1 MHPQK
6 LLVTRCFHQTY
17 SYIKHTHE
25 ILNYSKPE
33 DLVFWKTTFIFLS
46 WLCYFGYMPGSHS
59 SPFLSLSN
67 LVHSFSSASCQIPIT
82 ALKPFYCRLP
92 LFSYVYCCGH
102 LTSDLLAHSL
112 ISLYFILNMR
122 CIHSPYLV
130 PVSFIQSYAYHS
142 PDSAF
147 VPEMLNYLMLFC
159 ISGF

>member
-1 MHPQK
+1 M
-6 LLVTRCFHQTY
+6 
-17 SYIKHTHE
+17 
-25 ILNYSKPE
+25 
-33 DLVFWKTTFIFLS
+33 FWKTTFIFLS

-112 ISLYFILNMR
+112 ISLYFILNKR

-159 ISGF
+159 ISGFWILITWNTSSFYMGIIEYTNRSIVQYSRQELKF